1 MKKFL
6 DCVYRIFG
14 KLATI
19 SSDKYLHMFV
29 GLVVSMLS
37 CKALYALGCL
47 LIFALIPA
55 FIVMVAKESVD
66 KYYRKEPFDWVDVSA
81 GVLGA
86 MVGVFLFLL

>member
-1 MKKFL
+1 MKKLL
-6 DCVYRIFG
+6 DCIYRIFG

-19 SSDKYLHMFV
+19 GSDKYLHMFV

-37 CKALYALGCL
+37 CKALYALGRL

-86 MVGVFLFLL
+86 IVGVFLFLL

>member
-1 MKKFL
+1 MKKAL
-6 DCVYRIFG
+6 DCIYRIFEKVAAIG
-14 KLATI
+14 
-19 SSDKYLHMFV
+19 SDKYLHMFV
-29 GLVVSMLS
+29 GLVGSMLS
-37 CKALYALGCL
+37 CKALDALGCL

-86 MVGVFLFLL
+86 IVGVFLFLL

>member
-1 MKKFL
+1 MKKAL
-6 DCVYRIFG
+6 DCIYRIFG

-19 SSDKYLHMFV
+19 GSDKYLHMFV

-37 CKALYALGCL
+37 CKALHALGCL

-55 FIVMVAKESVD
+55 FVVMVAKESVD
-66 KYYRKEPFDWVDVSA
+66 KYYRGELFDWLDVSA

-86 MVGVFLFLL
+86 IVGVFLFLL

>member
-1 MKKFL
+1 MKKAL
-6 DCVYRIFG
+6 DCIYRILG

-86 MVGVFLFLL
+86 IVGVFLVLL

>member
-1 MKKFL
+1 MKKLL
-6 DCVYRIFG
+6 DCIYRIFG
-14 KLATI
+14 KLAAI
-19 SSDKYLHMFV
+19 GSDKYLHMFV

-37 CKALYALGCL
+37 CKALYTLGCL

-66 KYYRKEPFDWVDVSA
+66 KCYRKEPFDWVDVSA

-86 MVGVFLFLL
+86 IVGVFLFLL